1 MLEYRIGEGKVL
13 IALPSDA
20 ALCQHVVVAA
30 DAQADAAVLLIGK
43 PRVFQRVEVEVDHII
58 QCADGRFHRA
68 FHIGLVLHRQI
79 TERQTRQVADHKLTG
94 ACGRHHHCV
103 AVLRV
108 HLSADML
115 DGRHVL
121 RDLRAEIGAI
131 DHSRVAV
138 WVHTIYAVAVEGEGR
153 AGLHCRA
160 KHQPH
165 DVLDG
170 DAALFDARVIDAV
183 QIPLLPFCTPVILQC
198 VALDREDLMR
208 THEMP
213 RRVYVLLRQSPE
225 EIRIAHGGK
234 HIMCLHAV
242 VAVVGAQLKE
252 FRQIPVPCV

>member
-1 MLEYRIGEGKVL
+1 
-13 IALPSDA
+13 
-20 ALCQHVVVAA
+20 
-30 DAQADAAVLLIGK
+30 
-43 PRVFQRVEVEVDHII
+43 
-58 QCADGRFHRA
+58 
-68 FHIGLVLHRQI
+68 
-79 TERQTRQVADHKLTG
+79 
-94 ACGRHHHCV
+94 
-103 AVLRV
+103 
-108 HLSADML
+108 ML

-121 RDLRAEIGAI
+121 CDLRAEIGAI

-170 DAALFDARVIDAV
+170 DAALSDARVIDAV
-183 QIPLLPFCTPVILQC
+183 QIPLLPFRTPVILQC

-234 HIMCLHAV
+234 HIMRLHAV